1 MSIAIND
8 VALTTKLTLMVNP
21 MAHLPVFDATSL
33 TGQCT
38 GDRVSNMRL
47 FSWGGKEKRI
57 GRLNRQF
64 KQCSEKM
71 KSNKYMI
78 SICSEVPEFVARAVP
93 PVSFYFLYGP
103 RPSSLTANK
112 TDLQHKF
119 IPHEGR
125 ECVRSTERGFSPQPS
140 VF

>member
-1 MSIAIND
+1 MSIAVSD
-8 VALTTKLTLMVNP
+8 VAITTKLTHMVNP

-33 TGQCT
+33 TGQCS
-38 GDRVSNMRL
+38 GDTVSNMRL

-57 GRLNRQF
+57 GRSGSG
-64 KQCSEKM
+64 CCMAKM
-71 KSNKYMI
+71 KTNEYMI
-78 SICSEVPEFVARAVP
+78 SISPEVVARAVP
-93 PVSFYFLYGP
+93 PVSFFFLYGP
-103 RPSSLTANK
+103 RPSSLTADK

-125 ECVRSTERGFSPQPS
+125 ECVRCAERGFSPQPS